1 MKNTTTQFLAIGS
14 AIVISALSICARAET
29 KTDAAGDQTD
39 TKIVA
44 LLQAIMKGLTAR
56 DNGDYDEK
64 ALAKANDA
72 MLTYMKEAMTN
83 PALLTAKLKQA
94 TDAGLTVASSADNK
108 VRFYSWDTQTGGTMH
123 FFDNI
128 VQYQLDPT
136 DAKTEE
142 LVLCPSGRQKVS
154 DGDIESGYIYSSVQQ
169 MNTSDGRK
177 IYFALATGVY
187 GSIDHSA
194 VIQAFEIKNKTLK
207 KVAVFKTK
215 TELLDEISCGF
226 HDASDEITLDEKAKK
241 LFIPLVKEGGAATG
255 RYLVYIFNGRQFVYK
270 GVEGRSKTDK
280 N

>member
-1 MKNTTTQFLAIGS
+1 
-14 AIVISALSICARAET
+14 
-29 KTDAAGDQTD
+29 
-39 TKIVA
+39 
-44 LLQAIMKGLTAR
+44 
-56 DNGDYDEK
+56 
-64 ALAKANDA
+64 
-72 MLTYMKEAMTN
+72 
-83 PALLTAKLKQA
+83 
-94 TDAGLTVASSADNK
+94 
-108 VRFYSWDTQTGGTMH
+108 
-123 FFDNI
+123 
-128 VQYQLDPT
+128 
-136 DAKTEE
+136 
-142 LVLCPSGRQKVS
+142 
-154 DGDIESGYIYSSVQQ
+154 
-169 MNTSDGRK
+169 
-177 IYFALATGVY
+177 LATGVY